1 MVSLFHSLPL
11 GGKLCRE
18 AAVMRGSYITIQDFQ
33 ANRQQKWSASFIAF
47 PLGGEGVCDSRRMR
61 GGYINEKQNFSEGNS
76 RYAAERIL
84 RNSLG

>member
-18 AAVMRGSYITIQDFQ
+18 AAVMRG
-33 ANRQQKWSASFIAF
+33 N
-47 PLGGEGVCDSRRMR
+47 
-61 GGYINEKQNFSEGNS
+61 YINEKQNFSEENS

>member
-1 MVSLFHSLPL
+1 MSAALRLPL

-33 ANRQQKWSASFIAF
+33 ANRQQKWSAALRL
-47 PLGGEGVCDSRRMR
+47 PLGGKLCREAAVMR
-61 GGYINEKQNFSEGNS
+61 GGYINEKQNFSDGNS
-76 RYAAERIL
+76 RYAAERIS